1 MIRVLVSASV
11 AAMRAGLE
19 SLLASNPNLSVVR
32 PTARGT
38 TDWAGAAGWTGT
50 TLEQAVAEL
59 HPDVILLDLD
69 WRAADPIAALPSAE
83 GDPDAPGLVVLA
95 DMPQSAWIAD
105 ALRAGVHAILPRD
118 ATPGEIVAA
127 VQSAA
132 LGLVTLHPD
141 VAAALAPAIATP
153 ARAFAPIQGAPALT
167 PREIEVLEMLAQGLG
182 NKIIARQLGISE
194 HTVKFHISSI
204 FAKLNATSRTEA
216 VTTGAR
222 MGLIM
227 L

>member
-19 SLLASNPNLSVVR
+19 ALLSSSPNLSVVR
-32 PTARGT
+32 PTMRG
-38 TDWAGAAGWTGT
+38 A
-50 TLEQAVAEL
+50 TLAQSVAEL

-69 WRAADPIAALPSAE
+69 WRAADPIAALPPAE
-83 GDPDAPGLVVLA
+83 GDPDAPALVVLA

-105 ALRAGVHAILPRD
+105 ALRTGVHAILPRD

-127 VQSAA
+127 VQSAS
-132 LGLVTLHPD
+132 LGLITLHPD

-153 ARAFAPIQGAPALT
+153 ARVFTPVQGVPALT
-167 PREIEVLEMLAQGLG
+167 PREVEVLEMLAQGLG

-216 VTTGAR
+216 VTIGAR